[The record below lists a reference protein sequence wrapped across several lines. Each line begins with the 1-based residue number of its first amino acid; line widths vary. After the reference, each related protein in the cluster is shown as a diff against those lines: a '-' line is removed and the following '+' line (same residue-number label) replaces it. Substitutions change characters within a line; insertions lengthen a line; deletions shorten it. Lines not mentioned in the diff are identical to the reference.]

1 MMRSNLLLL
10 DIISIMSRVKKQQ
23 QIREILSAKRIQF
36 RHQLQFD
43 INHLILLEHNT
54 NSSLSHAFCGD
65 RFQLFLIEEI
75 LLFAK
80 ILNAC
85 MYIIPFKY
93 CSQM

>member
-1 MMRSNLLLL
+1 MYKNNNKPGKF
-10 DIISIMSRVKKQQ
+10 SRA
-23 QIREILSAKRIQF
+23 REF
-36 RHQLQFD
+36 NFD

-54 NSSLSHAFCGD
+54 NCSLSHAFCGD
-65 RFQLFLIEEI
+65 RFQLFIIEEI

-93 CSQM
+93 VHK

>member
-1 MMRSNLLLL
+1 
-10 DIISIMSRVKKQQ
+10 
-23 QIREILSAKRIQF
+23 
-36 RHQLQFD
+36 
-43 INHLILLEHNT
+43 
-54 NSSLSHAFCGD
+54 LSHAFCGD